1 MTVGAGPQPTTKPG
15 RAPSPSKSCRK
26 IDLSVLGGQNSREM
40 RRASSVPLLTVLVC
54 GLAASPAAADLPLD
68 ATPAKSPAA
77 KGGKEARVT
86 FAGFVSH
93 DDGSS
98 TIFVEITDS
107 VAVEFSQKERTATY
121 TLRGAMV
128 PLRNNR
134 RPLLTR
140 EFDSA
145 VMSARL
151 VSDKK
156 AKTTRLI
163 VELREAVTPTHK
175 MVARGQGFALE
186 VNVPAPK
193 AAK

>member
-1 MTVGAGPQPTTKPG
+1 
-15 RAPSPSKSCRK
+15 
-26 IDLSVLGGQNSREM
+26 
-40 RRASSVPLLTVLVC
+40 VPVLTVLVC
-54 GLAASPAAADLPLD
+54 GLAAGPAVADRALAAPPTKGAP
-68 ATPAKSPAA
+68 AT
-77 KGGKEARVT
+77 GGKAVEIT

-98 TIFVEITDS
+98 TIFVELTSS
-107 VAVEFSQKERTATY
+107 VAVDFSQKERTATY
-121 TLRGAMV
+121 TLRGANV

-151 VSDKK
+151 VPDKK
-156 AKTTRLI
+156 AKTTRLV

-186 VNVPAPK
+186 VKVPAPK
-193 AAK
+193 AKPAP